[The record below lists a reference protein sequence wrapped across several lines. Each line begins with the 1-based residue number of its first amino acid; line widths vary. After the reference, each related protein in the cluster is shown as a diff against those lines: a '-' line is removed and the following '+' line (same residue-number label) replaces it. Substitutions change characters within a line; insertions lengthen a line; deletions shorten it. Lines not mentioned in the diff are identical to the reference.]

1 MKGTFDVNPATKV
14 YRINLEGFAE
24 PNETAQAVDGL
35 AQKLKAMNVAEWSIV
50 IDCRKLSTFKPEIL
64 PILERC
70 YKEIYEQFKHAV
82 LINPENAVGR
92 MQLQRVA
99 RQCAFTGKFVATEQE
114 MMNIVSA

>member
-1 MKGTFDVNPATKV
+1 MKGTFDVNQVKKI

-24 PNETAQAVDGL
+24 PEATEKAVDGL
-35 AQKLKAMNVAEWSIV
+35 EAKLKSIKASEWSIV

-70 YKEIYEQFKHAV
+70 YKNIYEKFKNAV
-82 LINPENAVGR
+82 LINPENVIAK

-99 RQCAFTGKFVATEQE
+99 RQSSFTGKFVNTEEE
-114 MMNIVSA
+114 MTNIINA